1 MRTRQRTFAQGQD
14 PEDSQVR
21 DQGVCHRLA
30 DCHASPAIRPVRNS
44 AIGRHSSGPTAS
56 QTPAGSLY
64 RMAGIRCL
72 RQASG
77 RDGNRNRPRGKRT
90 GPEAVLAAKFR
101 TLLSLLNARQRRL
114 SVASEALAL
123 GCGGIRGCPADQGRT
138 RTRRAGGVSSVG
150 TSRLARRASPVS
162 ANSQRVVIAP
172 AAAGHSARTTGRLN
186 RLSNQSAHRRASSSA
201 VPEARKKPC
210 LCDS

>member
-30 DCHASPAIRPVRNS
+30 DCHALTRHPSRPQLGNRQ
-44 AIGRHSSGPTAS
+44 AQFRTDRK

-90 GPEAVLAAKFR
+90 GPEAVLAVKFR